1 MGLFPHYPASP
12 GAVHGLAEK
21 VLSGGDKVTG
31 VGSSAQSQNQVSVS
45 AVDGLLTSPLSSAI
59 QPVLSSS
66 NNIAQCTTIAGGA
79 LTMWSKAIKEYD
91 DGVDKLNQEYETLKA
106 ANFNV
111 DADQF
116 SMHGATLTP
125 EQREHN
131 YHAAIHNADLAT
143 RHRLEGEEQKL
154 KKLLDAEAKTV
165 QGILDKGPSKQ
176 AALILA
182 ANGALPKQASVTF
195 PDILN
200 DFKTHYDPA
209 DGTYALI
216 EIGRFIK
223 GQWDA
228 EMALQRASLALLQG
242 QHLADAE
249 VDAVIHLFGDINDPR
264 VLRQYFAS
272 QEQLNDLTQ
281 AAVDAARTR
290 AGFSWTEAAAATGKF
305 SKFFAGLGLAS
316 SIYDIG
322 WNPDDH
328 TGARR
333 VADVTMDGVGIVG
346 GVGALALGTEA
357 LAGAA
362 LLANPVTGPIVV
374 GCLVAAGAYAAGT
387 YIYDHWDDIKDGVS
401 TAYNWTSDKL
411 SDLND
416 AVEEKVDEAKDWVE
430 DKAESIPVIGGLF

>member
-1 MGLFPHYPASP
+1 VGLFPHYPANP
-12 GAVHGLAEK
+12 GAVDALAEK
-21 VLSGGDKVTG
+21 VLGDGDKVSS
-31 VGSSAQSQNQVSVS
+31 VGTSVSSQHRVSVS

-79 LTMWSKAIKEYD
+79 LTMWSKAIKDYN

-116 SMHGATLTP
+116 YMHGATLTP
-125 EQREHN
+125 QQREHN
-131 YHAAIHNADLAT
+131 YHAAISNADLAT
-143 RHRLEGEEQKL
+143 RHRLEGEEHKL
-154 KKLLDAEAKTV
+154 KELLDAEARTV
-165 QGILDKGPSKQ
+165 QGILAKGPSKQ

-182 ANGALPKQASVTF
+182 ANGALPKQAAVTF
-195 PDILN
+195 PDVLN
-200 DFKTHYDPA
+200 EFKTHYDPA

-228 EMALQRASLALLQG
+228 EMALQKASLALLQG

-249 VDAVIHLFGDINDPR
+249 VDAVIHLFGDVTDPR

-281 AAVDAARTR
+281 AAIDAAHSR
-290 AGFSWTEAAAATGKF
+290 AGYSWTEAAAATGKF
-305 SKFFAGLGLAS
+305 SKFFAGLGIAS

-328 TGARR
+328 DGARR
-333 VADVTMDGVGIVG
+333 VADVTMDGVGVVG
-346 GVGALALGTEA
+346 GVGALALGSEV
-357 LAGAA
+357 LAGTA

-387 YIYDHWDDIKDGVS
+387 YIYDHWDDIKNGVS
-401 TAYNWTSDKL
+401 TAIDWTGDKL
-411 SDLND
+411 DE
-416 AVEEKVDEAKDWVE
+416 AGEKVDEAKDWVE